1 MWFDVAQQDKSPNNN
16 RKQPQASESAPFSV
30 STEFLPRLY
39 AQSYMGMIHPL
50 ITSFLFPLPSIAP
63 VPILWRLLLTGFCL
77 RLSDFYFWL
86 CLFCHIQILWFD
98 WLASIQNTASLDRF
112 LI

>member
-50 ITSFLFPLPSIAP
+50 ITSTL
-63 VPILWRLLLTGFCL
+63 
-77 RLSDFYFWL
+77 
-86 CLFCHIQILWFD
+86 
-98 WLASIQNTASLDRF
+98 
-112 LI
+112 